1 MSTRPGVAR
10 SRDARGAGGP
20 GRAPTFPA
28 LRTIALFALAAMLAV
43 LVAMVTWGGL
53 NKTRQPQLALL
64 VAPTN
69 GFAYARAA
77 VRGVAAQVG
86 DSPGRLAKVTLTPAQ
101 RKAALESY
109 AREPL
114 SSQGLAITALAAEG
128 DGKTRRARDL
138 MAAALQLSRRDSLV
152 NGWTVFDASRRGDL
166 AAAIPALDRSMVTAP
181 ATASVYVPAMVR
193 SLEQPASIPV
203 LAQILAR
210 QPTWGLTFWRA
221 AVVARPTIGNAGK
234 LRVRLA
240 QRGEARTDNA
250 RTDEAKISEDRDIDR
265 ALLATLAER
274 REFDAALALYRSL
287 PGARPP
293 RSREVVSN
301 GDFAAT
307 PLWPLFDWEVLATG
321 EYSGTIE
328 GGGQGGAGLVAEAL
342 PGSGGAIARQLVV
355 IPAGPMRLRAKLAH
369 PFETDANRLA
379 IRLQCATSD
388 ARVFEAEI
396 AATAL
401 QHDFAATKGC
411 RYHWLDVLV
420 RPGIAESREPLALR
434 RIAIV
439 PR

>member
-1 MSTRPGVAR
+1 MSLRPGVAR
-10 SRDARGAGGP
+10 SRDAHGVRGP
-20 GRAPTFPA
+20 GRTLTFA
-28 LRTIALFALAAMLAV
+28 TLRTIALFAVAAMLAV

-77 VRGVAAQVG
+77 VRGIAAQVG

-152 NGWTVFDASRRGDL
+152 NGWTVFDASRRGDR
-166 AAAIPALDRSMVTAP
+166 AAAIPALNRSMVTDP
-181 ATASVYVPAMVR
+181 ATTSVYVPAMVR

-234 LRVRLA
+234 LRVRLVKK
-240 QRGEARTDNA
+240 GKVRT
-250 RTDEAKISEDRDIDR
+250 SEDRDLDR
-265 ALLATLAER
+265 VLLTTLAER
-274 REFDAALALYRSL
+274 REFATALALYRTL
-287 PGARPP
+287 PGARIPHLG
-293 RSREVVSN
+293 EVVGN

-307 PLWPLFDWEVLATG
+307 PLWPPFDWEVLATG

-328 GGGQGGAGLVAEAL
+328 DGGQGGGQGRGGLVAEAL

-355 IPAGPMRLRAKLAH
+355 IPAGPMRLRAVLAH
-369 PFETDANRLA
+369 PFEPDANRLT
-379 IRLQCATSD
+379 IRLQCATND
-388 ARVFEAEI
+388 ARVFEADVE
-396 AATAL
+396 ATTL
-401 QHDFAATKGC
+401 QRDFAITGAC
-411 RYHWLDVLV
+411 RYHWLDVLI
-420 RPGIAESREPLALR
+420 RPGSAENREVLALR

>member
-1 MSTRPGVAR
+1 
-10 SRDARGAGGP
+10 
-20 GRAPTFPA
+20 
-28 LRTIALFALAAMLAV
+28 MLAV

-152 NGWTVFDASRRGDL
+152 NGWTVFDASRRSDL
-166 AAAIPALDRSMVTAP
+166 AAAIPALDRSMVTDP

-221 AVVARPTIGNAGK
+221 AVVVRPTIGNAGK
-234 LRVRLA
+234 LRVRLS
-240 QRGEARTDNA
+240 QKGKVRTN
-250 RTDEAKISEDRDIDR
+250 EDRDIDR
-265 ALLATLAER
+265 VLLTTLAER
-274 REFDAALALYRSL
+274 REFATALALYQTL
-287 PGARPP
+287 PGAPPP
-293 RSREVVSN
+293 RSGEVVGN
-301 GDFAAT
+301 GNFAAT
-307 PLWPLFDWEVLATG
+307 PLWPPFDWEVMATG
-321 EYSGTIE
+321 EYSGAIE
-328 GGGQGGAGLVAEAL
+328 GGGQGGGGLVAETL

-355 IPAGPMRLRAKLAH
+355 IPAGPMRLRAVLAH
-369 PFETDANRLA
+369 PFEPDANRLA

-388 ARVFEAEI
+388 ARVFETDVK
-396 AATAL
+396 ATTL
-401 QHDFAATKGC
+401 QRDFAVTGAC

-420 RPGIAESREPLALR
+420 RPGSAENRELLALR